1 MNLKKAFNKTE
12 TENGDIAYNSSL
24 NKYIDTVF
32 KLVEL
37 RKKPSLVSI
46 SLDKDSEYDKW
57 FARVIR
63 DCRYGF
69 GEREV
74 GRKLLGKIE
83 EDPENVFNIGRA
95 DDIFELG
102 WKLVKSRKDLKGGKY
117 WEYLINVLTDK
128 VNSFSEIEKY
138 NVKKWMPRERKNNLY
153 KVKAFTKA
161 FEINL
166 KSYRKLI
173 SNNNTTEAILSRGD
187 IVEDYSKVPSLAML
201 KHFNTFIAKDNER
214 FEKYL
219 EDVKKGKSKMN
230 TGTMTPY
237 DISLKY
243 NKGNIKGED
252 ADLIFNSLPKID
264 FGRIIPIVDNSYSMY
279 DGENSYLKARA
290 IGHYVAKNSSYLNNH
305 IISFS
310 SQAKLLELSDNYE
323 DDMKIM
329 CSYNDVSN
337 TDFGNVMKTL
347 SKVTEDLPDF
357 LLVLSDM
364 QFDMGSSMSK
374 DEAMKILKTYN
385 PNLRIIWWNFNV
397 SDTTFP
403 ETDEYG
409 NIFLSGYNPTL
420 LKFLEVGFDGQQLI
434 DNIIENYKSKMK
446 DIIK

>member
-1 MNLKKAFNKTE
+1 MNLKNAFNETK

-32 KLVEL
+32 KLLEL
-37 RKKPSLVSI
+37 RKNPSLVSI
-46 SLDKDSEYDKW
+46 SLDKDNYYDKW
-57 FARVIR
+57 FARVVR

-74 GRKLLGKIE
+74 GRKLLGKID

-102 WKLVKSRKDLKGGKY
+102 WKLVKSKKDLKGGKY
-117 WEYLINVLTDK
+117 WKYLINVLMDK
-128 VNSFSEIEKY
+128 SNQYSEIEYY
-138 NVKKWMPRERKNNLY
+138 NIKKWMPRERGGNIP
-153 KVKAFTKA
+153 KVKSFRKV
-161 FEINL
+161 FEL
-166 KSYRKLI
+166 SSKEYRKLI
-173 SNNNTTEAILSRGD
+173 VNKDTTEAILSRGD
-187 IVEDYSKVPSLAML
+187 IVDNYSKVPSLAML
-201 KHFNTFIAKDNER
+201 KHFNTFISKDNER

-219 EDVKKGKSKMN
+219 EDVKKGKQKIN
-230 TGTMTPY
+230 TGTLTPY
-237 DISLKY
+237 DIALKY
-243 NKGNIKGED
+243 SEDKIKGED
-252 ADLIFNSLPKID
+252 ADLLFNNLPKID
-264 FGRIIPIVDNSYSMY
+264 FGKIIPIIDNSGSMY
-279 DGENSYLKARA
+279 DYENSYLKARA

-310 SQAKLLELSDNYE
+310 SQAKVLELSDNYK

-329 CSYNDVSN
+329 GSYYDVSN
-337 TDFGNVMKTL
+337 TNFGNVMETL

-374 DEAMKILKTYN
+374 DEAMKVLLKRN
-385 PNLRIIWWNFNV
+385 PKLRIIWWNFNV

-403 ETDEYG
+403 ETDKYG
-409 NIFLSGYNPTL
+409 NIFLSGYNPIL

-434 DNIIENYKSKMK
+434 DNIIENYKLKMK
-446 DIIK
+446 DILK

>member
-1 MNLKKAFNKTE
+1 MNLKNAFNETK

-37 RKKPSLVSI
+37 RKNPSLVSI
-46 SLDKDSEYDKW
+46 SLDKDNEYDKW

-63 DCRYGF
+63 DYRYGF

-74 GRKLLGKIE
+74 GRKLLSKINE
-83 EDPENVFNIGRA
+83 SPENVFNIGRA

-117 WEYLINVLTDK
+117 WEYLINILTDK

-161 FEINL
+161 FKINL
-166 KSYRKLI
+166 ESYRKLI
-173 SNNNTTEAILSRGD
+173 SNNNTTEAILSRGGT
-187 IVEDYSKVPSLAML
+187 IEDYSKVPSLAML
-201 KHFNTFIAKDNER
+201 KHFNTFISKDNER

-219 EDVKKGKSKMN
+219 EDVKKGKSKIN
-230 TGTMTPY
+230 TGTLTPY
-237 DISLKY
+237 DIALKY
-243 NKGNIKGED
+243 DEGNIKGED
-252 ADLIFNSLPKID
+252 ADLLFNNLPKID
-264 FGRIIPIVDNSYSMY
+264 FGRIIPIVDNSGSMDDY
-279 DGENSYLKARA
+279 EKSYLKARA

-310 SQAKLLELSDNYE
+310 SQAKVLELSDNYK

-329 CSYNDVSN
+329 NSYDDVSN
-337 TDFGNVMKTL
+337 TNFGNVMETL

-374 DEAMKILKTYN
+374 DEAMKVLLKRN
-385 PNLRIIWWNFNV
+385 PKLRIIWWNFN
-397 SDTTFP
+397 SDNTTFP
-403 ETDEYG
+403 ETDKYG
-409 NIFLSGYNPTL
+409 NIFLSGYNSTL
-420 LKFLEVGFDGQQLI
+420 LKYLEVGFDGQKLI

>member
-1 MNLKKAFNKTE
+1 MNLKNAFNETK

-32 KLVEL
+32 KLLEL
-37 RKKPSLVSI
+37 RKNPSLVSI
-46 SLDKDSEYDKW
+46 SLDKDNEYDKW

-74 GRKLLGKIE
+74 GRKLLSKIDE
-83 EDPENVFNIGRA
+83 SPENIFNIGRA

-102 WKLVKSRKDLKGGKY
+102 YNLVKTREDLKGGKY
-117 WEYLINVLTDK
+117 WEYLMKVLST
-128 VNSFSEIEKY
+128 SEKITYIEKF
-138 NVKKWMPRERKNNLY
+138 NVSKWMPRERGGNIP
-153 KVKAFTKA
+153 KVRAFRKAFGLSSK
-161 FEINL
+161 E
-166 KSYRKLI
+166 YRKMI
-173 SNNNTTEAILSRGD
+173 VNNNTTEAILSRQD
-187 IVEDYSKVPSLAML
+187 KVEDYSKVSSLAIL
-201 KHFNTFIAKDNER
+201 KHFNTFILKDNER

-219 EDVKKGKSKMN
+219 EDVKKGKQKIN
-230 TGTMTPY
+230 TGTLTPY
-237 DISLKY
+237 DIALKY
-243 NKGNIKGED
+243 DEGNIKGED
-252 ADLIFNSLPKID
+252 ADLLFNNLPKID
-264 FGRIIPIVDNSYSMY
+264 FGKIIPIIDNSGSMY
-279 DGENSYLKARA
+279 DYENSYLKARA
-290 IGHYVAKNSSYLNNH
+290 IGHYIAKNSSYLNNH

-310 SQAKLLELSDNYE
+310 RQAKVLELSDNYK

-329 CSYNDVSN
+329 NSYDDVSN
-337 TDFGNVMKTL
+337 TNFGNVMETL

-374 DEAMKILKTYN
+374 DEAMKVLLKRN
-385 PNLRIIWWNFNV
+385 PKLRIIWWNFN
-397 SDTTFP
+397 SDNTTFP
-403 ETDEYG
+403 ETDKYG

-420 LKFLEVGFDGQQLI
+420 LKYLEVGFDGQKLI

>member
-1 MNLKKAFNKTE
+1 MNLKNAFNETK

-32 KLVEL
+32 RLVEL
-37 RKKPSLVSI
+37 RKNPSLVSI
-46 SLDKDSEYDKW
+46 SLDKDNEYDKW

-74 GRKLLGKIE
+74 GRKLLSKIDE
-83 EDPENVFNIGRA
+83 SLENVFNIGRA

-102 WKLVKSRKDLKGGKY
+102 YNLVKNKEDLKGGKY
-117 WEYLINVLTDK
+117 WEYLMKVLST
-128 VNSFSEIEKY
+128 SENITYIEKF
-138 NVKKWMPRERKNNLY
+138 NVSKWMPRERGRNIP
-153 KVKAFTKA
+153 KVRAFRKAFGLSSK
-161 FEINL
+161 E
-166 KSYRKLI
+166 YRKMI
-173 SNNNTTEAILSRGD
+173 VNNNTTEAILSRQD
-187 IVEDYSKVPSLAML
+187 KVEDYSKVSSLAML
-201 KHFNTFIAKDNER
+201 KHFNTFISKDNER

-219 EDVKKGKSKMN
+219 EDVKKGKQKIN
-230 TGTMTPY
+230 TVTLTPY
-237 DISLKY
+237 DIALKY
-243 NKGNIKGED
+243 DEGNIKGED
-252 ADLIFNSLPKID
+252 ADLLFNNLPKID
-264 FGRIIPIVDNSYSMY
+264 FGKIIPIIDNSGSMY
-279 DGENSYLKARA
+279 DYENSYLKARA
-290 IGHYVAKNSSYLNNH
+290 IGHYIAKNSSYLNNH

-310 SQAKLLELSDNYE
+310 RQAKVLELSDNYK

-329 CSYNDVSN
+329 NSYDDVSN
-337 TDFGNVMKTL
+337 TNFGNVMETL

-374 DEAMKILKTYN
+374 DEAMKVLLKRN
-385 PNLRIIWWNFNV
+385 PKLRIIWWNFN
-397 SDTTFP
+397 SDNTTFP
-403 ETDEYG
+403 ETDKYG

-420 LKFLEVGFDGQQLI
+420 LKYLEVGFDGQKLI

>member
-1 MNLKKAFNKTE
+1 MNLKNAFNETK

-24 NKYIDTVF
+24 NKYIDIVF

-37 RKKPSLVSI
+37 RKNPSLVSI
-46 SLDKDSEYDKW
+46 SLDKDDEYDKW

-74 GRKLLGKIE
+74 GRKLLDKIDE
-83 EDPENVFNIGRA
+83 NPENVFNIGRA

-102 WKLVKSRKDLKGGKY
+102 YNLVKTRKDLKGGKH
-117 WEYLINVLTDK
+117 WKYLMKVLSTSK
-128 VNSFSEIEKY
+128 EITYIEKF
-138 NVKKWMPRERKNNLY
+138 NVSKWMPRERGGNIP
-153 KVKAFTKA
+153 KVRAFRKAFGLSSK
-161 FEINL
+161 E
-166 KSYRKLI
+166 YRKMI
-173 SNNNTTEAILSRGD
+173 VNNNTTEAILSRQD
-187 IVEDYSKVPSLAML
+187 KVEDYSKVSSLAML
-201 KHFNTFIAKDNER
+201 KHFNTFISKDNER

-219 EDVKKGKSKMN
+219 ENVKKGKSKIN
-230 TGTMTPY
+230 TVTLTPY
-237 DISLKY
+237 DIALKY
-243 NKGNIKGED
+243 DEGNIKGED
-252 ADLIFNSLPKID
+252 ADLLFNNLPKID
-264 FGRIIPIVDNSYSMY
+264 FGRIIPIVDNSGSMDDY
-279 DGENSYLKARA
+279 EKSYLKARA

-310 SQAKLLELSDNYE
+310 SQAKVLELSDNYK

-329 CSYNDVSN
+329 DSYDDMSRTN
-337 TDFGNVMKTL
+337 FGNVMETL

-364 QFDMGSSMSK
+364 QFDIGSSMSK
-374 DEAMKILKTYN
+374 DEAMKVLLKRN
-385 PNLRIIWWNFNV
+385 PKLRIIWWNFNAYN
-397 SDTTFP
+397 TTFP
-403 ETDEYG
+403 ETDKYG

-420 LKFLEVGFDGQQLI
+420 LKYLEVGFDGQKLI